1 MKSENK
7 VSFILN
13 LFILILTLFSII
25 SMMAGF
31 NFMDNT
37 SWEFSAANIAAFR
50 YFTVDSNVFAGII
63 ALVYLVYIMRNKK
76 TFTIPK
82 WLTLF
87 KLAATTGVTLT
98 MMVTVFFLAPTS
110 PRGYFALFKNS
121 NLFLHFVIPV
131 LCIVSFIFFERPDV
145 KIRFPLTLYGIIPM
159 VIYSFYYSINILLH
173 LGNGEPLSK
182 YDWYGFLGGKLSNIW
197 FVMPAIYLLTWVFSI
212 VLWLCNKKA
221 NQKSK

>member
-13 LFILILTLFSII
+13 LCILILTLFSII

-87 KLAATTGVTLT
+87 KLAATTGVTL
-98 MMVTVFFLAPTS
+98 
-110 PRGYFALFKNS
+110 AL
-121 NLFLHFVIPV
+121 
-131 LCIVSFIFFERPDV
+131 
-145 KIRFPLTLYGIIPM
+145 
-159 VIYSFYYSINILLH
+159 
-173 LGNGEPLSK
+173 
-182 YDWYGFLGGKLSNIW
+182 
-197 FVMPAIYLLTWVFSI
+197 
-212 VLWLCNKKA
+212 
-221 NQKSK
+221 